1 MFAST
6 QSEICTDS
14 FSATVRLLRG
24 DQARHGI
31 DSLNELSRTGA
42 PRVICTGL
50 SLIVASLFSSDVA
63 REHLAPVRRDGA
75 RKSCF
80 SGQNGNPVGNFEHKL
95 AVDGSPGIE

>member
-50 SLIVASLFSSDVA
+50 SLIVASLFSSPTSQEKPFKFDGKVYFVA
-63 REHLAPVRRDGA
+63 
-75 RKSCF
+75 
-80 SGQNGNPVGNFEHKL
+80 
-95 AVDGSPGIE
+95 

>member
-50 SLIVASLFSSDVA
+50 FATGYEFS
-63 REHLAPVRRDGA
+63 RRLSVFTRAISRG
-75 RKSCF
+75 RKKSQS
-80 SGQNGNPVGNFEHKL
+80 SG
-95 AVDGSPGIE
+95 